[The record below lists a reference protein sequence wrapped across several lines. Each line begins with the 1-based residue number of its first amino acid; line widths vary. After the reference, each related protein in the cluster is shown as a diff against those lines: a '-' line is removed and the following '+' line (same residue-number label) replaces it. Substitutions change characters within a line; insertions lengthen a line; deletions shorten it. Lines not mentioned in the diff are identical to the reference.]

1 MRTFRAAPL
10 ASIAAA
16 VFTLFAV
23 AACDSGTMT
32 GAKQPGGNT
41 GSTLFAD
48 QITVSTFS
56 GILSSG
62 TSRVS
67 ILVIPGT
74 LNARRVRVRQG
85 DQTQEP
91 ERIVSEVASLDT
103 GATNTLTL
111 SLGGIQVSFDA
122 TTKFEG
128 WRDNRDADDSAG
140 MGEASFVSRLQAAL
154 AAGRHPTVVA
164 LRKPPAAPQGP
175 SDSAFFAEALRLDDA
190 ADRPT
195 IDINVTSANLTT
207 NTTPPPDAWLTVLG
221 RQIALDVT
229 GGTTRIDANN
239 RHADG
244 ALHFEGRVTAVDT
257 GAGTATLADS
267 TVLKVVAGTEFER
280 PCDREDGAPLNSLAA
295 VAAALAAGDT
305 VDAAGQGLTVAADTL
320 DLIEVRFR
328 IRDNEH
334 FQPMVVGFEGR
345 VTSADTMSGKVIL
358 GDGTVIDVT
367 DSTHFVTLEGG
378 LPTLAAVMQALADT
392 TKRVRTEGLG
402 KPVSTTEIL
411 ALFVR
416 FAVDPDGDH

>member
-1 MRTFRAAPL
+1 MRIFRA

-16 VFTLFAV
+16 ATLLAV
-23 AACDSGTMT
+23 TACDTGTMT
-32 GAKQPGGNT
+32 GAKPGGPS

-85 DQTQEP
+85 DQTKAP

-103 GATNTLTL
+103 GATSTLIL
-111 SLGGIQVSFDA
+111 SLGGIAVTFDA

-128 WRDNRDADDSAG
+128 WKDDRDADDSAG
-140 MGEASFVSRLQAAL
+140 MGEASFISRLEAAL
-154 AAGRHPTVVA
+154 AAGHHPTVVA
-164 LRKPPAAPQGP
+164 MRKAPSTPQGP
-175 SDSAFFAEALRLDDA
+175 NDSSFFAEALRLDDA

-195 IDINVTSANLTT
+195 IDIDVTSANLST
-207 NTTPPPDAWLTVLG
+207 NPTPPPDAWLTVLG

-229 GGTTRIDANN
+229 GGTTRIDAKT
-239 RHADG
+239 DKTKG
-244 ALHFEGRVTAVDT
+244 ATHFEGRVTAVDT

-267 TVLKVVAGTEFER
+267 TVLKIVDGTEFEK
-280 PCDREDGAPLNSLAA
+280 PCDRDDGAPLNSLSA

-305 VDAAGQGLTVAADTL
+305 VDAAGQGLLLAPDTL
-320 DLIEVRFR
+320 ALIEVRFR

-358 GDGTVIDVT
+358 GDGTTIDVT
-367 DSTHFVTLEGG
+367 DSTHFVTMEGG
-378 LPTLAAVMQALADT
+378 LPNLAAVMQALADT
-392 TKRVRTEGLG
+392 TRRVRTEGLG
-402 KPVSTTEIL
+402 KPVSTTEVL
-411 ALFVR
+411 ALFIR
-416 FAVDPDGDH
+416 FEADTEGDH

>member
-1 MRTFRAAPL
+1 MRTLRAAPL
-10 ASIAAA
+10 ALLAAA
-16 VFTLFAV
+16 FTLLAV
-23 AACDSGTMT
+23 TACDNGTMT
-32 GAKQPGGNT
+32 GTRQPGGPP
-41 GSTLFAD
+41 GPTLFAD
-48 QITVSTFS
+48 QITVGGFST
-56 GILSSG
+56 ILATG

-67 ILVIPGT
+67 IRVIPGT
-74 LNARRVRVRQG
+74 LDAKRVRVRQG
-85 DQTQEP
+85 DQTRAP

-111 SLGGIQVSFDA
+111 SLGGIQVTFDA

-128 WRDNRDADDSAG
+128 WRSDVDDDDSAG
-140 MGEASFVSRLQAAL
+140 MGEASFIGRLEAAL
-154 AAGRHPTVVA
+154 AAGHHPTVVA
-164 LRKPPAAPQGP
+164 LRQAPSAPQGP
-175 SDSAFFAEALRLDDA
+175 NDSSFFAQALRLDDA

-229 GGTTRIDANN
+229 GGNTRIDANN
-239 RHADG
+239 HHADG
-244 ALHFEGRVTAVDT
+244 ALHFEGRVMAVDT

-267 TVLKVVAGTEFER
+267 TVLKVVDGTEFER
-280 PCDREDGAPLNSLAA
+280 PCDRDDGTPLNTLAA

-305 VDAAGQGLTVAADTL
+305 VDAAGQGLKVSTDTL

-358 GDGTVIDVT
+358 GDGRTIDVT
-367 DSTHFVTLEGG
+367 DSTHFITLEGG
-378 LPTLAAVMQALADT
+378 LPNLAAVMQALSDT
-392 TKRVRTEGLG
+392 SKHVRTEGLG

-411 ALFVR
+411 ALVIR
-416 FAVDPDGDH
+416 FEADSGEHH